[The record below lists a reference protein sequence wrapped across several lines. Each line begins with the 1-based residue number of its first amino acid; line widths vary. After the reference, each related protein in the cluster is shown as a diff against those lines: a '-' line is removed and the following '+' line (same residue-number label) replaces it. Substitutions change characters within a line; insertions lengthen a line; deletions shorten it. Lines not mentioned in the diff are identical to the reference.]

1 VTINVHQKIYNEC
14 ISGGEKMKEILL
26 DIKDQM
32 EYQLGFVDD
41 LRQTLYLMEQ
51 GFFSLDGNQK
61 NIETASLRI
70 VQQQLLYLHE
80 KMLGSERIVL
90 DILDDM
96 EET

>member
-1 VTINVHQKIYNEC
+1 
-14 ISGGEKMKEILL
+14 MKEILL

-41 LRQTLYLMEQ
+41 LRQILYLMEQ

-70 VQQQLLYLHE
+70 VQQQLLHLHE

>member
-1 VTINVHQKIYNEC
+1 
-14 ISGGEKMKEILL
+14 MREILL

-32 EYQLGFVDD
+32 ECQRGFVDD

-70 VQQQLLYLHE
+70 VQQHLLYLRE
-80 KMLGSERIVL
+80 KMLSSERIIL
-90 DILDDM
+90 DILADI